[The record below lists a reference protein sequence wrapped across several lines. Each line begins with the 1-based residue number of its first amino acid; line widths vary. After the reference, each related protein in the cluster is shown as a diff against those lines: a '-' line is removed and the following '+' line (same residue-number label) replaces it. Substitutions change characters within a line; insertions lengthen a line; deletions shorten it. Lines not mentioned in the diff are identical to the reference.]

1 MIQTETTPPVRKD
14 DTSPQDETMEQV
26 LPRDSFQLLLIEL
39 WMEQNEQH

>member
-14 DTSPQDETMEQV
+14 DTAPQDETTE
-26 LPRDSFQLLLIEL
+26 RDSFQLLLIEL